1 MHNLTKFLSRFF
13 IVFAF
18 IFGAHI
24 VPAVSAT
31 LPSGYTE
38 LEYIEGT
45 GTQYIDLGQRI
56 GSGENI
62 SARFAYTASSQNGWF
77 GATDG
82 TDWRSQKFT
91 FSYPDADPLKFMV
104 YSTSNNDLQPCY
116 YIAQQPCVVGTIY
129 TVHWYGNPFSAPTL
143 SPEISFNA
151 SEISQSN
158 YLYTPTRNAGLFVS
172 NTPSGFP
179 SSSRKM
185 RIYEF
190 QVEGKLKLV
199 PVKRNSDGKIGMYDT
214 VNNRFYTNDG
224 TGEFVA
230 GPAVG
235 IKIATTNYV
244 TREFAP
250 VQTLLTQTNTTI
262 TNTITQSNTNTASIA
277 TLAAQK
283 QNTPATNCPTGK
295 KCLLVKDI
303 NGNDNWYPII
313 DMVLLSNIIGNAT
326 GTNSFNSSTFNS
338 ADDTF
343 SRDYGALGTIY
354 GQGRCSSTAGN
365 SNNNI
370 FTNPTRITTLGEQ
383 GMYCYCKLNAY
394 KPQGGEV
401 QNINMKWLYTYK
413 YGNTDTCIGPHA
425 CDTAC
430 GRVFDDQNF
439 SGYAPALL
447 DGIKVA
453 Q

>member
-1 MHNLTKFLSRFF
+1 MKKILAFLS
-13 IVFAF
+13 IAFACVLGF
-18 IFGAHI
+18 RTSAF
-24 VPAVSAT
+24 SAT
-31 LPSGYTE
+31 LPAGYTE
-38 LEYIEGT
+38 LEYIEST
-45 GTQYIDLGQRI
+45 GTQWIDTGIRPD
-56 GSGENI
+56 SN
-62 SARFAYTASSQNGWF
+62 FAYELKFSGYTIPTTGGGEHVMFGETSGGWEKMVGINQSKVSNRSNVIPYIKYDGVQCSLAQQTEGTFLLNPTGLYFNGNLVYSKTPDSFETEQYSIYLFAINFKGTASSM
-77 GATDG
+77 ATS
-82 TDWRSQKFT
+82 TVTNKFT
-91 FSYPDADPLKFMV
+91 SYKLEFFKVWDNNTMV
-104 YSTSNNDLQPCY
+104 RNMVP
-116 YIAQQPCVVGTIY
+116 AQNSEGVVG
-129 TVHWYGNPFSAPTL
+129 L
-143 SPEISFNA
+143 
-151 SEISQSN
+151 
-158 YLYTPTRNAGLFVS
+158 
-172 NTPSGFP
+172 
-179 SSSRKM
+179 
-185 RIYEF
+185 
-190 QVEGKLKLV
+190 
-199 PVKRNSDGKIGMYDT
+199 YDT

-244 TREFAP
+244 TQEFAP

-303 NGNDNWYPII
+303 NGNDNWYPIV
-313 DMVLLSNIIGNAT
+313 DAVSLYSLIGNAT

-354 GQGRCSSTAGN
+354 GQGRCSTIPYN
-365 SNNNI
+365 SSDLY
-370 FTNPTRITTLGEQ
+370 TNPTRLSTLTEETGVH
-383 GMYCYCKLNAY
+383 CYCKLNAY
-394 KPQGGEV
+394 KPRGGDV
-401 QNINMKWLYTYK
+401 QNINMKWMYSYTY
-413 YGNTDTCIGPHA
+413 GSASVCSGPNA

-430 GRVFDDQNF
+430 GRLFEQF
-439 SGYAPALL
+439 SGYGPALL